1 MKNKQNDYF
10 CTINCYTRFRL
21 GIGIDYTTIVCRFPR
36 IEIDATYK
44 THTLTPKPGFI
55 DYERYNYCRRCRLK
69 LDKIKYPRCCPD
81 CRFRISTRKRN
92 KLRKTATADKKMII
106 VDNRIRIDAL

>member
-10 CTINCYTRFRL
+10 CTINCYTRYRL
-21 GIGIDYTTIVCRFPR
+21 GIGIDYTQFVCRFPK
-36 IEIDATYK
+36 IENDADYK
-44 THTLTPKPGFI
+44 APLLPKPGFI

-69 LDKIKYPRCCPD
+69 LDKIKYPKWCPD

-92 KLRKTATADKKMII
+92 KLRKINKTFD
-106 VDNRIRIDAL
+106 DRIRIDAALP